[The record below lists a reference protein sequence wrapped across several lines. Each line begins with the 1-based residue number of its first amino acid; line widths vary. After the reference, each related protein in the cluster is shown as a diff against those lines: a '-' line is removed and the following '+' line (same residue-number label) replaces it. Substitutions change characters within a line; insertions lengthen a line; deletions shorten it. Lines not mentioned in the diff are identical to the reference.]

1 MAGGDAVY
9 TVSPVND
16 TETRVALVKADD
28 AHNVLVYVLLPIGS
42 VVLVGV
48 IIVSVSICAE
58 IASLYVAAY

>member
-1 MAGGDAVY
+1 MAGGDTVY

-28 AHNVLVYVLLPIGS
+28 THNVLVYVLLPIGS

-58 IASLYVAAY
+58 IASLHVAAY